1 MDGEIKPEEMV
12 LWTDAHLLVVNKPAG
27 LPALPDGWTPGP
39 HLKSVLEPVYGR
51 LWTVHRLDRHTSG
64 VVVLAR
70 TAEAHRALN
79 TQFETHGVA
88 KVYHALVIGSP
99 AWEERTV
106 DLPLRIDGDRKHRT
120 VIDSHAGKPSVTDLC
135 VLERLGRYTLV
146 EARPRTGRTHQI
158 RAHLAAQ
165 DCPIAVDPLYG
176 DGAAIYRSTVA
187 PGPVVEEG
195 VERPLLDRL
204 GLHARSLALR
214 HPATGAVS
222 VFEAP
227 YPEDFAT
234 VLSVLQSYF
243 LAPVNNSRKN
253 SFSSLTV
260 SSAVS

>member
-1 MDGEIKPEEMV
+1 LDGEIKPEEMV
-12 LWTDAHLLVVNKPAG
+12 LWADAHLLAVNKPAG

-39 HLKSVLEPVYGR
+39 HLRSVLEPVYGR

-79 TQFETHGVA
+79 IQFEAHDVT

-99 AWEERTV
+99 AWEELTV

-120 VIDSHAGKPSVTDLC
+120 VIDLRAGKPSVTDLRA
-135 VLERLGRYTLV
+135 LERLGRYTLI
-146 EARPRTGRTHQI
+146 EARPATGRTHQI

-165 DCPIAVDPLYG
+165 GCPIAVDPLYG
-176 DGAAIYRSTVA
+176 DGATIYRSMLEPESMA
-187 PGPVVEEG
+187 PEG

-214 HPATGAVS
+214 HPATGAAS
-222 VFEAP
+222 IFEAP
-227 YPEDFAT
+227 YPEDFANALD
-234 VLSVLQSYF
+234 VLRSRFAVL
-243 LAPVNNSRKN
+243 
-253 SFSSLTV
+253 
-260 SSAVS
+260 